1 MAAGDR
7 SCFLYRH
14 WKEAVVIK
22 IALCDDESEQLAQT
36 EAFLREYQRQHP
48 GTDLSVSTFSSGI
61 LLLEHLRTKETF
73 DLYLLDVIMPGL
85 NGIELGVGIREFDQ
99 GGHIIY
105 LTTSADFA
113 VDSYRA
119 KASDYLLKPLDKE
132 RLFRALE
139 SVMDRLAQE
148 GQAFMTIKTREGLQR
163 LPHWSI
169 VYGELVGRCVHY
181 HLLDGSVVAGISL
194 RGSFQ
199 DAVKPLLEHPR
210 FILCSASFFV
220 NLSFVERIEGA
231 RLWLAGGR
239 SLPISRTLRTEVT
252 NRWLDHH
259 LGGGE

>member
-1 MAAGDR
+1 M
-7 SCFLYRH
+7 
-14 WKEAVVIK
+14 
-22 IALCDDESEQLAQT
+22 
-36 EAFLREYQRQHP
+36 
-48 GTDLSVSTFSSGI
+48 STFSSGI

-99 GGHIIY
+99 GGYIIY

-139 SVMDRLAQE
+139 SVMERLAQE

-169 VYGELVGRCVHY
+169 VYGELAGRWGMMIGALPT
-181 HLLDGSVVAGISL
+181 LLYFLGHDGHEAPEP
-194 RGSFQ
+194 F
-199 DAVKPLLEHPR
+199 PR
-210 FILCSASFFV
+210 PVPPAFGWGF
-220 NLSFVERIEGA
+220 SFVFCCTSGKKMV
-231 RLWLAGGR
+231 
-239 SLPISRTLRTEVT
+239 SLT
-252 NRWLDHH
+252 
-259 LGGGE
+259 

>member
-1 MAAGDR
+1 M
-7 SCFLYRH
+7 YRRR
-14 WKEAVVIK
+14 KEAAVIK
-22 IALCDDESEQLAQT
+22 IALCDDESAQLTQT

-48 GTDLSVSTFSSGI
+48 GADLAVSAFSSGI
-61 LLLEHLRTKETF
+61 LLLEHLRTRETF

-113 VDSYRA
+113 VDSYQA

-132 RLFRALE
+132 RLFQALE
-139 SVMDRLAQE
+139 SVTERLAQE

-181 HLLDGSVVAGISL
+181 HLSDGAVVTGISL

-199 DAVKPLLEHPR
+199 DAVKPLLERPR
-210 FILCSASFFV
+210 FILCAASFFV
-220 NLSFVERIEGA
+220 NLSFVERIEGS
-231 RLWLAGGR
+231 RLWLAGER
-239 SLPISRTLRTEVT
+239 SLPISRALRTEVT
-252 NRWLDHH
+252 NRWLDYH